1 METKNVQNKEGCM
14 KVGILSMQRVINYGS
29 FLQAYALKKI
39 IEGLGHEAYFVDIKK
54 GEQLALGKKKDSPE
68 SRVKFF
74 ELPKRIEHV
83 LYAKKRNKLFR
94 NQLFEKYGINLP
106 KEEHELNF
114 LVVGSD
120 EVFNCLQHSSWG
132 LSLQLLG
139 KTSIPSI
146 SYAAS
151 CGYTTYDKLQELG
164 ITGEIADSLKQ
175 FNAISVRD
183 KNTAN
188 VVKTVSG
195 VEPLMHLDPVLVYD
209 WKKETDGV
217 DCKFKDYI
225 LVYGYDN
232 RINDVDEINAIK
244 KFAKEHGK
252 KLISFGVYQRWCD
265 KNVLCDPFQLV
276 KYFMMADYVIT
287 ETFHGTVLSIKCNK
301 QFAAIVRDSNRN
313 KMMDLLSKFGL
324 EGRASEIT
332 RLNNVLETPIDYS
345 TVNEI
350 VKKERERAI
359 DYLNTNIPDRNDVI

>member
-1 METKNVQNKEGCM
+1 M

-29 FLQAYALKKI
+29 FLQAYALKNL
-39 IEGLGHEAYFVDIKK
+39 IECLGHEAYFVDVKK
-54 GEQLALGKKKDSPE
+54 GRQLGSVVKSNSHAGK
-68 SRVKFF
+68 VKLF

-83 LYAKKRNKLFR
+83 LYVKKRNKLFQ
-94 NQLFEKYGINLP
+94 NKLFEEYGINSP
-106 KEEHELNF
+106 KEESDLDF
-114 LVVGSD
+114 LVIGSD
-120 EVFNCLQHSSWG
+120 EVFNCLQRSSWG

-139 KTSIPSI
+139 KTLIPAI

-151 CGYTTYDKLQELG
+151 CGYTTYDKLQKLN
-164 ITGEIADSLKQ
+164 ITNEISDSLKQ
-175 FNAISVRD
+175 FKAISVRD

-188 VVKTVSG
+188 VVKTVSN
-195 VEPLMHLDPVLVYD
+195 VDPLMHLDPVLVYD
-209 WKKETDGV
+209 WKKETEKV

-232 RINDVDEINAIK
+232 RINDVEEIKAIK
-244 KFAKEHGK
+244 KFAKGHGK

-313 KMMDLLSKFGL
+313 KMLDLLSKFGL
-324 EGRASEIT
+324 EDRASEIKQ
-332 RLNNVLETPIDYS
+332 LNNVLETPIDYS

-359 DYLNTNIPDRNDVI
+359 EYLNTNIH